1 MIRST
6 VLVAL
11 TLLASTAHAA
21 DKRGP
26 APAPAAP
33 PPQVEQAPPKPAFS
47 GLYIGATVGH
57 ATGTIR
63 DGDGFSFPREGYSVG
78 GLVGYNHRLPGVPAL
93 VLGAE
98 ADLAVTDVSGSSNPG
113 GGFTVSGSSRYLGG
127 ARVRLGMPVDQV
139 MLYVTAGPSV
149 TNGRVGVTGIGAGDK
164 ASIYGLSAGGGI
176 EAFMFQNVG
185 VRIEGLHTRWNDTS
199 FNVDGLE
206 TGKLKSTET
215 AVRAGLIVRLN

>member
-1 MIRST
+1 MTRSII
-6 VLVAL
+6 LVTL
-11 TLLASTAHAA
+11 LLLASTAHAA
-21 DKRGP
+21 DKRGLV
-26 APAPAAP
+26 PAPAAL
-33 PPQVEQAPPKPAFS
+33 PPQVEQVPPKPAFS
-47 GLYIGATVGH
+47 GVYIGAIVGH
-57 ATGTIR
+57 AAGTIR

-98 ADLAVTDVSGSSNPG
+98 GDLAVTDVSGSSNS

-127 ARVRLGMPVDQV
+127 VRVRLGMPVDQV

-149 TNGRVGVTGIGAGDK
+149 TNGRVGVSGIGAGDK
-164 ASIYGLSAGGGI
+164 ASIYGLSAGAGI
-176 EAFMFQNVG
+176 EAFMFSNVG

-199 FNVDGLE
+199 FSVDGLE
-206 TGKLKSTET
+206 TGKLKSSET